1 MDSLTKFTVFDKKLV
16 IFYQLYDT
24 IISDYFLPG
33 GSTVSNKFIIT
44 IARQFGS
51 GGREIGKALSEKL
64 QIPFYDKE
72 LISLAAKESG
82 IDSEVFENVDERA
95 TNSLLYSL
103 SMGLYSFG
111 TGYSAM
117 GDLPVNDR
125 LYILQHKIIKRLA
138 EQGPCVI
145 VGRCADYILKDRD
158 DCVRLFI
165 HADIEYRK
173 ERAIRL
179 RGVDKARAEQVVN
192 KTDKVRAN
200 YYSFYSGQKWGYS
213 QNYDLCIDST
223 KLSTEQIVDV
233 IISYL
238 DIKGK
243 EA

>member
-1 MDSLTKFTVFDKKLV
+1 M
-16 IFYQLYDT
+16 
-24 IISDYFLPG
+24 
-33 GSTVSNKFIIT
+33 SNKFIIT

-64 QIPFYDKE
+64 NIPFYDKE

-111 TGYSAM
+111 TGFSSM

-125 LYILQHKIIKRLA
+125 LYILQHKIIKKLA
-138 EQGPCVI
+138 EEGPCVI
-145 VGRCADYILKDRD
+145 VGRFADYILKDRD
-158 DCVRLFI
+158 DCVNIFI
-165 HADIEYRK
+165 HADLEHRK
-173 ERAIRL
+173 QRAVEV
-179 RGVDKARAEQVVN
+179 RGVDKARAEQIVN

-200 YYSFYSGQKWGYS
+200 YYSFYSGQKWGFA

-223 KLSTEQIVDV
+223 NLSTDQVVALIT
-233 IISYL
+233 SYL
-238 DIKGK
+238 DIKAK
-243 EA
+243 